1 MSKEGSC
8 DAFFLALSH
17 FVVFISTKAFHNGI
31 LFIFLWTSG
40 QVAFVLSEIY
50 QTQLEIELLFLVQLE
65 DYLHSGDG
73 M

>member
-1 MSKEGSC
+1 ML
-8 DAFFLALSH
+8 FFLALSH

-50 QTQLEIELLFLVQLE
+50 QTQLEIELLFRNFTGSIGRL
-65 DYLHSGDG
+65 SSF
-73 M
+73 